1 MGLIRSFMALYRP
14 FFVGFWTDPD
24 IEPFKPLEKLIY
36 SFLFTNDRTTESG
49 IYTISKKHISER
61 TGVSISETAEIMKNL
76 ESVYKKITRDG
87 ISIFVHGFLRRNSRG
102 NPDMVDILILKDL
115 DNTPSL
121 LCWKKFIEVYKNHR
135 ICNKIKEKI
144 KSLSSVGDTSIG
156 IEIGI
161 EIDKRGSGGEKKRN
175 SFKMPEVAL

>member
-49 IYTISKKHISER
+49 IYTISEKHISER

-87 ISIFVHGFLRRNSRG
+87 ISIFVHGFLRINSRG
-102 NPDMVDILILKDL
+102 NPDMVDISILKDL
-115 DNTPSL
+115 DNTTSL
-121 LCWKKFIEVYKNHR
+121 L
-135 ICNKIKEKI
+135 
-144 KSLSSVGDTSIG
+144 
-156 IEIGI
+156 
-161 EIDKRGSGGEKKRN
+161 
-175 SFKMPEVAL
+175 